1 MFCHCGDNHHSVALC
16 RSVLGSCILLKGDAK
31 DAFEYLNKALT
42 VFKKLNPTHPEVG
55 EITLKFAFFYADER
69 NFQQAQET
77 VQEAEAIFIL
87 SCGEVSCKTASTYF
101 QVGMILQRFKQFGL
115 SAVEKIQ
122 KGIDVMLNLGM
133 SLNHS
138 DVMFVRTSLSIR
150 SPIFLLFWEGKHPR
164 YRRKNILKT
173 IQ

>member
-1 MFCHCGDNHHSVALC
+1 
-16 RSVLGSCILLKGDAK
+16 
-31 DAFEYLNKALT
+31 
-42 VFKKLNPTHPEVG
+42 
-55 EITLKFAFFYADER
+55 
-69 NFQQAQET
+69 
-77 VQEAEAIFIL
+77 
-87 SCGEVSCKTASTYF
+87 
-101 QVGMILQRFKQFGL
+101 MILQRFKQFGL